1 MTKQNYSK
9 NIVDSLSQM
18 ACSHGGETVFRDW
31 CECMALSFA
40 NACDLLHG
48 EKWQEREKAYK
59 RIISQ
64 YTKQEVDLF
73 VRMMADLT
81 NLFEQDM
88 FFDHLGNIYMQAFGG
103 NKNLGQCFTPISLC
117 QAMSEITVKE
127 NKGNERMTV
136 CDPACGGGATLIAAA
151 GVMHRDG
158 IDYQRRVVFYGT
170 DLDKLCVHM
179 CYVQMCMIG
188 ANAIITHGDT
198 LSLKVFDVFRTTP
211 VFIFDPLTIPDTDNK
226 QSEIIKEEA
235 VKSEC
240 RQLSLF

>member
-1 MTKQNYSK
+1 MINYK
-9 NIVDSLSQM
+9 EIIKILDGLS
-18 ACSHGGETVFRDW
+18 CIHGGETVFRDW
-31 CECMALSFA
+31 CECMALSFV

-48 EKWQEREKAYK
+48 EKWQERERTYK

-73 VRMMADLT
+73 VMMMADLT

-88 FFDHLGNIYMQAFGG
+88 FFDHLGNIYMEAFGG

-127 NKGNERMTV
+127 HKGNERMTV

-179 CYVQMCMIG
+179 CFVQMCMIG

-198 LSLKVFDVFRTTP
+198 LSLQVFDVFRTTP
-211 VFIFDPLTIPDTDNK
+211 VFIFDPLTISDTGNK
-226 QSEIIKEEA
+226 QSETIKEET
-235 VKSEC
+235 VKMEC
-240 RQLSLF
+240 KQLSLF